1 MTEQASILLLHG
13 SDEFA
18 IQAHIDRLCAA
29 LGDPASAEMN
39 IARFDGRL
47 GLEAE
52 AFNNAASAAPFL
64 APGRLVTLAHPGAAF
79 GTPDGRKKF
88 IAQMEGLP
96 PTTTLVLAEY
106 EECKP
111 NYWLMKWAAR
121 AGPRARVHVY
131 NLPKP
136 WQMPRWLESEARKLG
151 GAIDPN
157 AANRLA
163 EMVGQDPR
171 VADQELIKLLTYVNH
186 ERPIS
191 LLDVE
196 KVSIVSA
203 QGTIFDLVDALGSGD
218 GRRAQQVLHQHLEG
232 GDAFEL
238 WGMILRQFRLLL
250 QARELLDSNASV
262 GEVKETLGLHEY
274 VAGKLCTQAKGFS
287 LETLEAIHHK
297 LLEIDEGAKT
307 GQMPLD
313 AALDILVVQLTRK

>member
-47 GLEAE
+47 GLDAE
-52 AFNNAASAAPFL
+52 AFNNAVSAAPFL
-64 APGRLVTLAHPGAAF
+64 AAGRLVTLAHPGAAF
-79 GTPDGRKKF
+79 PTPEGRKKF

-106 EECKP
+106 EECKA
-111 NYWLMKWAAR
+111 NYWLMKWAAK
-121 AGPRARVHVY
+121 AAPQARVHVY
-131 NLPKP
+131 NLPKA

-191 LLDVE
+191 PLDVE

-218 GRRAQQVLHQHLEG
+218 GRRAQKVLHQHLEG

-250 QARELLDSNASV
+250 QAREMLDGNASV
-262 GEVKETLGLHEY
+262 GEVQQALGLHVY
-274 VAGKLCTQAKGFS
+274 VAGKVCTQAKGFS